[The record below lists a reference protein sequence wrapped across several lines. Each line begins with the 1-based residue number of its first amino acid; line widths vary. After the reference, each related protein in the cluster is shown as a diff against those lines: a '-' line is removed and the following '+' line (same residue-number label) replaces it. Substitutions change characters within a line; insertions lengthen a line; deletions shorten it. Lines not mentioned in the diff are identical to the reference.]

1 MKLLFSIL
9 LTAFGL
15 TASAQAITSCQ
26 DALFGT
32 FKDELDIDKTAY
44 IVVDEAYFTEYS
56 KDGKEFIKST
66 IKWQSDCEYELTI
79 QETNIKNFQIPI
91 GTQLRVEILKFDDHS
106 ISYEYLP
113 KGVIDAGKL
122 IRIKNK

>member
-1 MKLLFSIL
+1 MKLFFSIL
-9 LTAFGL
+9 FLTIG
-15 TASAQAITSCQ
+15 ASSFAQTVTTCQ

-32 FKDELDIDKTAY
+32 FKAENDIDKTAY

-56 KDGKEFIKST
+56 NDGKDFIKST
-66 IKWQSDCEYELTI
+66 LEWKGDCEYQLTI
-79 QETNIKNFQIPI
+79 KETNIENFQVPV
-91 GTQLRVEILKFDDHS
+91 GTQLRVEILEFDDKT

-113 KGVIDAGKL
+113 KGVIDTGKL